1 VFDGKGR
8 ALTKTLC
15 NLGILF
21 VAILMPE
28 MAGTLAQD
36 PGVQRPGPKQVVQE
50 LLNLQ
55 MSGAVLQSAGWKNV
69 NELFLRYNSRKEAR
83 EIEVVSPNYTLEEI
97 PVNQNLARVVL
108 KVNEIGMISPN
119 LQWRSRIPA
128 TPGFGYLLV
137 FGGAFSRNS
146 LAAAR
151 ESSQPR
157 AWRIESEFPFP
168 VWWFSKATAIRY
180 VTETRDK
187 SNDPA
192 VKANADKTLAILQK
206 LQE

>member
-1 VFDGKGR
+1 MRISRK
-8 ALTKTLC
+8 
-15 NLGILF
+15 LGILLLC
-21 VAILMPE
+21 A
-28 MAGTLAQD
+28 TLSGISETKGQNS
-36 PGVQRPGPKQVVQE
+36 GIQRGDAKQVVQE

-55 MSGAVLQSAGWKNV
+55 MSGAVLQSAGWKNA
-69 NELFLRYNSRKEAR
+69 NELFLRYNSPKEAR
-83 EIEVVSPNYTLEEI
+83 EIEVISPNYTIEEI
-97 PVNQNLARVVL
+97 PVGQNLARVVL
-108 KVNEIGMISPN
+108 KVNEIGMISPD

-128 TPGFGYLLV
+128 TPAFGYLLV

-151 ESSQPR
+151 GSGQPR

-187 SNDPA
+187 SNDPT
-192 VKANADKTLAILQK
+192 VKANADKTLAILEK